1 MFAAFTFI
9 DWTVLLLLLVSV
21 VLAAIKGFV
30 RELIGVGSL
39 VLAFLLAAWF
49 YPSAAAPFKDVV
61 KTENIAL
68 FCGFSIVFLGTLVL
82 GILVAGVVSKFVKAA
97 RLQWFDRCLGA
108 LFGLIR
114 GWLFGGIIFAGLT
127 TFDIRTASVRDS
139 HLAPYFL
146 PASRVI
152 ALVTPADFKDRFRS
166 GYTAIEHWWNEQR

>member
-1 MFAAFTFI
+1 MFGAFTFF
-9 DWTVLLLLLVSV
+9 DWLLILILLASIVF
-21 VLAAIKGFV
+21 AAIKGFV
-30 RELIGVGSL
+30 RELFGLGSL
-39 VLAFLLAAWF
+39 ILAFLLAAWF

-108 LFGLIR
+108 MFGLIR
-114 GWLFGGIIFAGLT
+114 GWLLGGIVFVGMT
-127 TFDIRTASVRDS
+127 TFNIRAASVRDS

-146 PASRVI
+146 PASRMI
-152 ALVTPADFKDRFRS
+152 ALVTPADFKDRFRL
-166 GYTAIEHWWNEQR
+166 GYAAIEHWWNEQH

>member
-9 DWTVLLLLLVSV
+9 DWFLLLILLASV
-21 VLAAIKGFV
+21 VFATIKGFV
-30 RELIGVGSL
+30 RELVGLGSL
-39 VLAFLLAAWF
+39 ILAFVLAAWF

-82 GILVAGVVSKFVKAA
+82 GILVARVVSKFVKAA

-108 LFGLIR
+108 MFGLIR
-114 GWLFGGIIFAGLT
+114 GWLLGGIIFAGLT